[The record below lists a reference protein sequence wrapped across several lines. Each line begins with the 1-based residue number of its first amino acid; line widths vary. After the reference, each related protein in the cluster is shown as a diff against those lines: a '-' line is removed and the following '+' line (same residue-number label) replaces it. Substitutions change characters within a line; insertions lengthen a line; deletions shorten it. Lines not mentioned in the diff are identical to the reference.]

1 MNDAIAV
8 ALCFAGGYWLVLAW
22 RVFLDRNRLGLKD
35 APRPQAEPR
44 GLVGWIITIICLL
57 GTGVSPYDSSSP
69 GGSLGWFSAFAGLV
83 FIGALFIAGGI
94 SLGLTS

>member
-8 ALCFAGGYWLVLAW
+8 ALCFAGGYWLVLAG
-22 RVFLDRNRLGLKD
+22 RVFLDRNHLDIKD
-35 APRPQAEPR
+35 APSPRAEPR

-57 GTGVSPYDSSSP
+57 ASGWTPYDYSSP
-69 GGSLGWFSAFAGLV
+69 RDSLGWFSAFVGLV
-83 FIGALFIAGGI
+83 ILGALFIAGGI